1 MELQKTKSMPE
12 LKPKVKALYDAVLEL
27 LNENADVNALTV
39 ADITK
44 RAGIGKG
51 TAYDYFS
58 CKEEIIAGAIIYDAR
73 TQGEENW
80 ERLENIPGFEEKICY
95 CFHWVAECVQEQRAF
110 ARFLFLSAHPGA
122 AKDDIMKKLQSMLA
136 ESKQCGDMGPMMIL
150 GKLCDCGM
158 RECYIRKGLPK
169 QAAVYM
175 LLGSLTSLV
184 MYLGEKKQTGDFCP
198 EEMGT
203 YLCEG
208 FLKAVR

>member
-1 MELQKTKSMPE
+1 MELQKPKSMPE

-27 LNENADVNALTV
+27 LNENADVNTLTV
-39 ADITK
+39 SDITK

-58 CKEEIIAGAIIYDAR
+58 CKEEIIAGAIIYDAQ
-73 TQGEENW
+73 TQGVESW
-80 ERLENIPGFEEKICY
+80 ERLENIPGFEKKIHYCY
-95 CFHWVAECVQEQRAF
+95 RWVVDCVQEQRAF
-110 ARFLFLSAHPGA
+110 ARLMFLSTHPGA

-136 ESKQCGDMGPMMIL
+136 ESRQCGDMGPMMIL

-158 RECYIRKGLPK
+158 RECYIRKELPK

-184 MYLGEKKQTGDFCP
+184 MYLGEENRTEGFAPVKMQ
-198 EEMGT
+198 E

-208 FLKAVR
+208 FLRAVK

>member
-1 MELQKTKSMPE
+1 MELQKPKPMPE

-58 CKEEIIAGAIIYDAR
+58 CKEEIIAGAIIYDAQI
-73 TQGEENW
+73 QGVESW
-80 ERLENIPGFEEKICY
+80 ERLEGIPGFEDKIRY
-95 CFHWVAECVQEQRAF
+95 CFRWVVDCVQEQRAF
-110 ARFLFLSAHPGA
+110 ARLMFLSTHPGA

-136 ESKQCGDMGPMMIL
+136 ESRQYGDMGPMMIL
-150 GKLCDCGM
+150 EKLCDCGM

-184 MYLGEKKQTGDFCP
+184 MYLGEENRTKGFAPVKLQ
-198 EEMGT
+198 E

-208 FLKAVR
+208 FLGAVK

>member
-1 MELQKTKSMPE
+1 MELQKLKSTPE

-39 ADITK
+39 SDITK

-58 CKEEIIAGAIIYDAR
+58 CKEEIIAGAIIYDAQ
-73 TQGEENW
+73 TQGVESW
-80 ERLENIPGFEEKICY
+80 ERLENIPGFEEKIHYCY
-95 CFHWVAECVQEQRAF
+95 RWVVDCMQEQRAF
-110 ARFLFLSAHPGA
+110 ARFLFLSTHSGG

-136 ESKQCGDMGPMMIL
+136 ECRQCGDMGPMMIL
-150 GKLCDCGM
+150 GNLCDCGM
-158 RECYIRKGLPK
+158 RECYIRKELPK
-169 QAAVYM
+169 QAAMYM

-184 MYLGEKKQTGDFCP
+184 MYLGEENQTGDFHP
-198 EEMGT
+198 EEMGN

-208 FLKAVR
+208 FLQAVK

>member
-1 MELQKTKSMPE
+1 MELQKPKSTPE

-27 LNENADVNALTV
+27 LNENADVNTLTV
-39 ADITK
+39 SDITK

-58 CKEEIIAGAIIYDAR
+58 CKEEIIAGAIIYDAQ
-73 TQGEENW
+73 TQGVESW
-80 ERLENIPGFEEKICY
+80 KKLENISGFEEKIHYCY
-95 CFHWVAECVQEQRAF
+95 RWVVDCMQEQRAF
-110 ARFLFLSAHPGA
+110 ARFLFLSTHSGG

-136 ESKQCGDMGPMMIL
+136 ECRQCGDMGPMMIL

-184 MYLGEKKQTGDFCP
+184 MYLGEKKQTGDFRP

>member
-58 CKEEIIAGAIIYDAR
+58 CKEEIIAGAIIYDAQ
-73 TQGEENW
+73 TQGVENW
-80 ERLENIPGFEEKICY
+80 ERLENIPGFEEKIHYCY
-95 CFHWVAECVQEQRAF
+95 RWVVDCMQEQRAF
-110 ARFLFLSAHPGA
+110 ARFLFLSTHSGG

-136 ESKQCGDMGPMMIL
+136 ECRQCGDMGPMMIL
-150 GKLCDCGM
+150 GNLCDCGM
-158 RECYIRKGLPK
+158 RECYIRKELPK
-169 QAAVYM
+169 QAAMYM

-184 MYLGEKKQTGDFCP
+184 MYLGEENQTGDFHP
-198 EEMGT
+198 EEMGN

-208 FLKAVR
+208 FLQAVK

>member
-58 CKEEIIAGAIIYDAR
+58 CKEEIIAGAIIYDAQ
-73 TQGEENW
+73 TQGVESW
-80 ERLENIPGFEEKICY
+80 ERLENIPGFEEKIHYCY
-95 CFHWVAECVQEQRAF
+95 RWVVDCVQEQRAF
-110 ARFLFLSAHPGA
+110 ARLMFLSTHPGA

-136 ESKQCGDMGPMMIL
+136 ESRQCGDMGPMMIL

-158 RECYIRKGLPK
+158 RECYIRKELPK

-175 LLGSLTSLV
+175 LLGSLTSLM
-184 MYLGEKKQTGDFCP
+184 MYLREENRTGDFCP
-198 EEMGT
+198 EEMGS

-208 FLKAVR
+208 FLQAVK

>member
-1 MELQKTKSMPE
+1 MELQKPKPTPE

-27 LNENADVNALTV
+27 LNENADVNTLTV
-39 ADITK
+39 SDITK

-58 CKEEIIAGAIIYDAR
+58 CKEEIIAGAIIYDAQ
-73 TQGEENW
+73 TQGVESW
-80 ERLENIPGFEEKICY
+80 KRLENIPGFEEKIHYCY
-95 CFHWVAECVQEQRAF
+95 RWVVDCMQEQRAF
-110 ARFLFLSAHPGA
+110 ARFLFLSTHSGG

-136 ESKQCGDMGPMMIL
+136 ECRQCGDMGPMMIL
-150 GKLCDCGM
+150 GNLCDCGM
-158 RECYIRKGLPK
+158 RECYIRKELPK
-169 QAAVYM
+169 QAAMYM

-184 MYLGEKKQTGDFCP
+184 MYLGEENQTGDFHP

-208 FLKAVR
+208 FLQAVK